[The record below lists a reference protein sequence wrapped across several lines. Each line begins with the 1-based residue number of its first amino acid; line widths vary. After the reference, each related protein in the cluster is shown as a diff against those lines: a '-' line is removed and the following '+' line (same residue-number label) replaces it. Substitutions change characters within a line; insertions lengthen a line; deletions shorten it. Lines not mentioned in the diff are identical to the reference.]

1 MTALI
6 YIASFL
12 VLLGVLVTIH
22 EYGHFIVARM
32 CKVHVQRFSLGMGPV
47 IYKRLDKHGTEI
59 ALSLLPLGGYVSMI
73 TDRLIELEPEVREQ
87 LTDDQIKNTFDSRPK
102 WQRASIMVAG
112 PLANFLLSIFIF
124 SIIFL
129 NTPDPQTV
137 PVIKEVDSSIVLKSS
152 DQFILPGD
160 RISSINSVNVN
171 ESKDLNLELLSLAGF
186 TGFIDLGIK
195 RLDINEIVDVN
206 IYVEDFLPTSES
218 QTKPLT
224 YLGLAVEYKMK
235 PIIGQTISGG
245 PANIARIEANDVI
258 LSIGNSRIDYAS
270 DIRESISSMP
280 NKDISIKVLR
290 DNNVIELP
298 VSIGSLINDAGD
310 EIGILGVSFGTKRS
324 FIQAVSK
331 GVYETYNLSIKTLQF
346 IGKMLTGNMGAENLS
361 GPIGIAQMAGNTAQA
376 GLLPFMYLM
385 ALLSISLG
393 VLNLLPIPV
402 LDGGQ
407 LTLLGIEALR
417 GKPLSEKSE
426 NFIYTSG
433 AVLVGALMIFAI
445 FNDVS
450 RFF

>member
-1 MTALI
+1 
-6 YIASFL
+6 
-12 VLLGVLVTIH
+12 
-22 EYGHFIVARM
+22 
-32 CKVHVQRFSLGMGPV
+32 MGPV

-87 LTDDQIKNTFDSRPK
+87 LTEAQIKNTFDSRPK
-102 WQRASIMVAG
+102 WQRASIMIAG

-137 PVIKEVDSSIVLKSS
+137 PVIKEVGSSIVLKSS

-171 ESKDLNLELLSLAGF
+171 ESKDLNLELLSLAGL
-186 TGFIDLGIK
+186 TGYIDLGIK
-195 RLDINEIVDVN
+195 RLDINEIVNVN

-218 QTKPLT
+218 QTKPLA
-224 YLGLAVEYKMK
+224 YLGLAIDYKMK
-235 PIIGQTISGG
+235 PIIGQTVSGG
-245 PANIARIEANDVI
+245 PASLAKIEANDVV
-258 LSIGNSRIDYAS
+258 LSIGSSRIDYAS

-280 NKDISIKVLR
+280 NRDVSIKVLR
-290 DNNVIELP
+290 NNNVIDLP
-298 VSIGSLINDAGD
+298 VSIGSLVNDSGD
-310 EIGILGVSFGTKRS
+310 EIGVLGVSFGTKRS
-324 FIQAVSK
+324 FLQAFSK

-407 LTLLGIEALR
+407 LTLLGIEAVR
-417 GKPLSEKSE
+417 GKPLSEKTE
-426 NFIYTSG
+426 NIIYTGG
-433 AVLVGALMIFAI
+433 AVMVGALMIFAI

>member
-87 LTDDQIKNTFDSRPK
+87 LTDEQIKNTFDSRPK

-124 SIIFL
+124 SIIFI

-137 PVIKEVDSSIVLKSS
+137 PVIKEVNSSIVLKSS
-152 DQFILPGD
+152 DQFILSGD
-160 RISSINSVNVN
+160 RISTINSVNVN

-245 PANIARIEANDVI
+245 PANIAKIEANDVV

>member
-12 VLLGVLVTIH
+12 VLLGVLVAIH

-245 PANIARIEANDVI
+245 PANIARIEANDVV
-258 LSIGNSRIDYAS
+258 LSIGNSRVDYAS

-280 NKDISIKVLR
+280 NKDVSIKVLR
-290 DNNVIELP
+290 DNNVIDLP
-298 VSIGSLINDAGD
+298 VSIGSLINDTGD
-310 EIGILGVSFGTKRS
+310 EIGVLGVSFGTKRS

>member
-73 TDRLIELEPEVREQ
+73 TDRLIELEPEIREQ

-245 PANIARIEANDVI
+245 PANIARIEANDVV
-258 LSIGNSRIDYAS
+258 LSIGNSKIDYAS

-280 NKDISIKVLR
+280 NKDIFIKVLR

-298 VSIGSLINDAGD
+298 VSIGSDINDAGD
-310 EIGILGVSFGTKRS
+310 EIGILGVLFGTKRS
-324 FIQAVSK
+324 FMQAVSK

>member
-87 LTDDQIKNTFDSRPK
+87 LTDEQIKNTFDSRPK

-124 SIIFL
+124 SIIFI

-137 PVIKEVDSSIVLKSS
+137 PVIKEVNSSIVLKSS

-245 PANIARIEANDVI
+245 PANIAKIEANDVV

>member
-87 LTDDQIKNTFDSRPK
+87 LTEAQIKNTFDSRPK
-102 WQRASIMVAG
+102 WQRASIMIAG

-137 PVIKEVDSSIVLKSS
+137 PVIKEVGSSIVLKSS
-152 DQFILPGD
+152 DQFIQPCD

-171 ESKDLNLELLSLAGF
+171 ESKDLNLELLSLAGL
-186 TGFIDLGIK
+186 TGYIDLGIK
-195 RLDINEIVDVN
+195 RLDINEIVNVN

-218 QTKPLT
+218 QTKPLA
-224 YLGLAVEYKMK
+224 YLGLAIDYKMK
-235 PIIGQTISGG
+235 PIIGQTVSGG
-245 PANIARIEANDVI
+245 PASLAKIEANDVV
-258 LSIGNSRIDYAS
+258 LSIGSSRIDYAS

-280 NKDISIKVLR
+280 NRDVSIKVLR
-290 DNNVIELP
+290 NNNVIDLP
-298 VSIGSLINDAGD
+298 VSIGSLVNDSGD
-310 EIGILGVSFGTKRS
+310 EIGVLGVSFGTKRS
-324 FIQAVSK
+324 FLQAFSK

-407 LTLLGIEALR
+407 LTLLGIEAVR
-417 GKPLSEKSE
+417 GKPLSEKTE
-426 NFIYTSG
+426 NIIYTGG
-433 AVLVGALMIFAI
+433 AVMVGALMIFAI

>member
-245 PANIARIEANDVI
+245 PANIARIEANDVV
-258 LSIGNSRIDYAS
+258 LSIGNSRVDYAS

>member
-245 PANIARIEANDVI
+245 PANIARIEANDVV
-258 LSIGNSRIDYAS
+258 LSIGNSRVDYAS

-310 EIGILGVSFGTKRS
+310 EIGVLGVSFGTKRS

>member
-1 MTALI
+1 
-6 YIASFL
+6 
-12 VLLGVLVTIH
+12 
-22 EYGHFIVARM
+22 
-32 CKVHVQRFSLGMGPV
+32 MGPV

-73 TDRLIELEPEVREQ
+73 TDGLIELEPEVREQ
-87 LTDDQIKNTFDSRPK
+87 LTEEQIKNTFDSRPK
-102 WQRASIMVAG
+102 WQRASIMIAG

-137 PVIKEVDSSIVLKSS
+137 PVIKEVGSSIVLKSS

-171 ESKDLNLELLSLAGF
+171 ESKDLNLELLSLAGL
-186 TGFIDLGIK
+186 TGYIDLGIK
-195 RLDINEIVDVN
+195 RLDINEIVNVN

-218 QTKPLT
+218 QTMPLA
-224 YLGLAVEYKMK
+224 YLGLTIDYKMK
-235 PIIGQTISGG
+235 PIIGQTVSGG
-245 PANIARIEANDVI
+245 PASLAKIEANDVV
-258 LSIGNSRIDYAS
+258 LSIGSSRIDYAS

-280 NKDISIKVLR
+280 NRDISIKVLR
-290 DNNVIELP
+290 NDNVIDIP
-298 VSIGSLINDAGD
+298 VSIGSRVNDSGD
-310 EIGILGVSFGTKRS
+310 EIGVLGVSFGTKRS
-324 FIQAVSK
+324 FLQAFSK

-407 LTLLGIEALR
+407 LTLLGIEAVR
-417 GKPLSEKSE
+417 GKPLSEKTE
-426 NFIYTSG
+426 NFIYTGG
-433 AVLVGALMIFAI
+433 AVMVGALMIFAI

>member
-245 PANIARIEANDVI
+245 PANIARIEANDVV

>member
-73 TDRLIELEPEVREQ
+73 TDRLIELEPEVREK

-245 PANIARIEANDVI
+245 PANIARIEANDVV